1 MEGKVSL
8 VAMLVLLS
16 LLLRAALTPV
26 LSSVG
31 PPPNDLRQRF
41 VQMGLNDRH

>member
-16 LLLRAALTPV
+16 LLLRAALAPV

-31 PPPNDLRQRF
+31 PPPIQLPPPL
-41 VQMGLNDRH
+41 VQMGLNGRH